1 MQEGGE
7 GGGLSYFQWEHLDA
21 LVQSRV
27 TADSDDILRISI
39 TLKKERIFFLH
50 KGQMRKKI
58 CVSSSEHHTMYM
70 YMTTHIIPP
79 KRVTFVFLCILCIS
93 KL

>member
-39 TLKKERIFFLH
+39 TLKKERIFFST
-50 KGQMRKKI
+50 KDK
-58 CVSSSEHHTMYM
+58 
-70 YMTTHIIPP
+70 
-79 KRVTFVFLCILCIS
+79 
-93 KL
+93 